1 MAKKMLKKKVQRK
14 PAVKNVAAPMVD
26 SAREIWLAGLGAF
39 NVAQQEGG
47 RILEQGS
54 KLFDNLVAEGS
65 KVEKKARK
73 DVEGA
78 VGEIRNEMEN
88 RVEGVRKQ
96 ADLVRR
102 QAVDNWDKLEKIFED
117 RVARA
122 LAGLGIPSK
131 EDVTNLSDKV
141 QKLAR
146 QVADLDA
153 GTATVKVSVK
163 KTAVKKTR
171 VKKVPAKKVPAKKVP
186 AKKAPAKKAMVKK
199 TTVKKT
205 TARKPAKKSVTKKA
219 LSKKT
224 LPKKVTPRK
233 VAMAKTEPATATPQT
248 RETASA

>member
-102 QAVDNWDKLEKIFED
+102 QAVDNWDKLEKIFEE

-163 KTAVKKTR
+163 KTAVKKAR
-171 VKKVPAKKVPAKKVP
+171 V
-186 AKKAPAKKAMVKK
+186 KKAPAKKA
-199 TTVKKT
+199 TVKKAAVKKAT
-205 TARKPAKKSVTKKA
+205 VKKATARKPAKKSVTKKA
-219 LSKKT
+219 LPKKT

>member
-102 QAVDNWDKLEKIFED
+102 QAVDNWDKLEKIFEE

-163 KTAVKKTR
+163 KTAVKKAR
-171 VKKVPAKKVPAKKVP
+171 V
-186 AKKAPAKKAMVKK
+186 KKAPAKKA
-199 TTVKKT
+199 TVKKAAVKKAT
-205 TARKPAKKSVTKKA
+205 VKKATVKKATARKPAKKSVTKKA
-219 LSKKT
+219 LPKKT